1 MALRITDQIETS
13 AGSTTGLYFHVYEYF
28 RDKDGSA
35 KFPVSYF
42 FDDTKASGS
51 VSLLWG
57 DIKQRYDYV
66 FTAQEIGSDSIEKL
80 AYDKIAAELKAAG
93 YSVESDAT
101 GNWVSV

>member
-42 FDDTKASGS
+42 FDETKASGS

-57 DIKQRYDYV
+57 DIKQRYDYTL
-66 FTAQEIGSDSIEKL
+66 TAQEIGSDSIEKI
-80 AYDKIAAELKAAG
+80 AYNNIAAELKAAG
-93 YSVESDAT
+93 YVVESDET
-101 GNWVSV
+101 GSWVVV